1 MRRGIVASAR
11 VAPPPFEVEKT
22 ADTAVA
28 SGAAMAIDLS
38 SFTPGRVALI
48 TVNIRGGREGAVWEN
63 HTPEAVQDTGSD
75 QAWYR
80 LPVGEGLGVLQ
91 LGWGDARH
99 GVMWAFQLPPFQIG
113 AFATRSHGNLNTHA
127 GVDITS
133 TLSDALFVGTMRGAS
148 ASTPS
153 GPMPGGLYLGSRFTG
168 GTAGTRTSL
177 HAQYYPAPTPGTYS
191 VGWMFSGAYF
201 SANHEVLEV
210 SPQ

>member
-22 ADTAVA
+22 ADTSVA
-28 SGAAMAIDLS
+28 GGDAMAIDLS

-48 TVNIRGGREGAVWEN
+48 TVNIRGGRAGAVWEN
-63 HTPEAVQDTGSD
+63 HTPEVAQDTESD

-80 LPVGEGLGVLQ
+80 LPVGEGLGILR
-91 LGWGDARH
+91 LGWGDARY

-113 AFATRSHGNLNTHA
+113 AFAARSHGNLNSQA

-133 TLSDALFVGTMRGAS
+133 TISNALFVGTFRSGS
-148 ASTPS
+148 ASTPP
-153 GPMPGGLYLGSRFTG
+153 GPTPGGLYLGSKFTG
-168 GTAGTRTSL
+168 GTSGTRTSL
-177 HAQYYPAPTPGTYS
+177 HTQYYPAPTPGTHS

-201 SANHEVLEV
+201 SGNHEVLEV
-210 SPQ
+210 LPQ